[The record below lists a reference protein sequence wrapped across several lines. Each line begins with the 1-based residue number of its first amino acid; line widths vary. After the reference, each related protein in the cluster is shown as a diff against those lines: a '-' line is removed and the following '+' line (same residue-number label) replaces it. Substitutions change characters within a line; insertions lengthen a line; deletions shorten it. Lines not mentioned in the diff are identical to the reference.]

1 MTARY
6 PRPWTSIVTCVLI
19 GIFNAY
25 QAQAGDLAGSSDP
38 AFEAAVEVWLEDNDP
53 DSLPA
58 LARLAADGNIAA
70 RLLLSRIAAT
80 DQAPS
85 DFVEGLSRKQRVELF
100 RSSSGTGLFRP
111 TWLKTETRAGNPVAA
126 ALLESSA
133 LAVNLEA
140 IRTLYD
146 IGEPQAAYD
155 LIREVAGNGSERDK
169 TALIEFLP
177 QGSELLPYAR
187 ALENPAKWTSPG
199 HAALR
204 HVTGTAELTG
214 SESAT
219 AAAAK
224 FVEYGYQTGVQN
236 SEFDFDNEY
245 FDELAE
251 WIETAP
257 AVASIANLCRRQC
270 DGGEF
275 PACAVTVFGVVGGYY
290 KAIRF
295 DSPMQTLIEQSRYVA
310 SERAAGMVL
319 RRVAFARAAAASAE
333 PLISAE
339 QLQAKSR
346 CLADAVAELRGRRN

>member
-1 MTARY
+1 
-6 PRPWTSIVTCVLI
+6 VTCVLI

-38 AFEAAVEVWLEDNDP
+38 AFDAAVEIWLDDNDP

-58 LARLAADGNIAA
+58 LAGLAADGNIAA

-80 DQAPS
+80 DLAPI

-100 RSSSGTGLFRP
+100 RSASGTGLFRP
-111 TWLKTETRAGNPVAA
+111 TWMKTESRAGNPVAA

-133 LAVNLEA
+133 LAVNLDA
-140 IRTLYD
+140 IRNLYE

-155 LIREVAGNGSERDK
+155 LIREAAGNGSQQKK

-177 QGSELLPYAR
+177 QESALLPYAL

-199 HAALR
+199 HAASR
-204 HVTGTAELTG
+204 HISGTMELTG
-214 SESAT
+214 SESAIAV
-219 AAAAK
+219 AAT

-245 FDELAE
+245 FDDLAE
-251 WIETAP
+251 WIESAP
-257 AVASIANLCRRQC
+257 AVASIASLCRRQC
-270 DGGEF
+270 NGGEF
-275 PACAVTVFGVVGGYY
+275 PACAVTVFGVVGGYD

-295 DSPMQTLIEQSRYVA
+295 DSPMQTLIAQSRYVA

-319 RRVAFARAAAASAE
+319 RRVAFARSAAASAE
-333 PLISAE
+333 PLISAD

-346 CLADAVAELRGRRN
+346 CLADAVAEVRGRRN